1 MKTSLKQFCK
11 KISKNK
17 NRIIAFS
24 FFFLISFFL
33 FTHTL
38 VNAQP
43 VDSIIGEFLTEQSNY
58 ADLINLVI
66 VLTLLAFLPAI
77 ILTVTVFPRILIV
90 LSFTRNGIGTQQ
102 TPPNQVLIGIALIL
116 TFFIMSPVIDQ
127 IVEEAYNPL
136 MAGEI
141 ESEQAFDNAI
151 EPLRE
156 FMFSHARSEPD
167 SVNFFLQLSGVE
179 EYPETLEDMPTPV
192 LMMSFITSE
201 LKKAFTMGFII
212 FIPFIVVDM
221 IVASVLMSMGMMMIP
236 PTTISLPF
244 KILLFVLVDGWT
256 LVFRTLVSSVM

>member
-1 MKTSLKQFCK
+1 MKMFLKQFYLN
-11 KISKNK
+11 IQKNK
-17 NRIIAFS
+17 IKVLATSLVIVIC
-24 FFFLISFFL
+24 LIL
-33 FTHTL
+33 ITNTAL
-38 VNAQP
+38 AQP
-43 VDSIIGEFLTEQSNY
+43 VDSIVGDFLGEQDNY
-58 ADLINLVI
+58 ADIINLIV
-66 VLTLLAFLPAI
+66 VLTLLAFVPAI
-77 ILTVTVFPRILIV
+77 ILTITVFPRILIV

-116 TFFIMSPVIDQ
+116 TFLIMTPVIDQ
-127 IVEEAYNPL
+127 VIDTAYDPF

-141 ESEQAFDNAI
+141 EQDIAFDNALK
-151 EPLRE
+151 PMKE
-156 FMFSHARSEPD
+156 FMFSHARTEPD
-167 SVNFFLQLSGVE
+167 TINFFLRLSQIE
-179 EYPETLEDMPTPV
+179 EVPENVSDMPMPA

-256 LVFRTLVSSVM
+256 LIFETLVTSIA

>member
-1 MKTSLKQFCK
+1 MFLRKSLR
-11 KISKNK
+11 KILINK
-17 NRIIAFS
+17 GKIVVFTVL
-24 FFFLISFFL
+24 FLVSLFL
-33 FTHTL
+33 FTHAL

-43 VDSIIGEFLTEQSNY
+43 TDSIIGDFLADQNNY
-58 ADLINLVI
+58 ADLINLVV

-77 ILTVTVFPRILIV
+77 ILSVTVFPRILIV

-127 IVEEAYNPL
+127 VIEEAYNPL

-141 ESEQAFDNAI
+141 ESEIAFNNAI
-151 EPLRE
+151 EPMKE
-156 FMFSHARSEPD
+156 FMFNHARSEPD
-167 SVNFFLQLSGVE
+167 SINFFLQLSGAEDV
-179 EYPETLEDMPTPV
+179 PETLEEMPTAV

-256 LVFRTLVSSVM
+256 LVFRTLVSSVI

>member
-1 MKTSLKQFCK
+1 MFLKQFYLN
-11 KISKNK
+11 IQKNK
-17 NRIIAFS
+17 IKVLATSLVIVIC
-24 FFFLISFFL
+24 LIL
-33 FTHTL
+33 ITNTAL
-38 VNAQP
+38 AQP
-43 VDSIIGEFLTEQSNY
+43 VDSIVGDFLGEQDNY
-58 ADLINLVI
+58 ADIINLIV
-66 VLTLLAFLPAI
+66 VLTLLAFVPAI
-77 ILTVTVFPRILIV
+77 ILTITVFPRILIV

-116 TFFIMSPVIDQ
+116 TFLIMTPVIDQ
-127 IVEEAYNPL
+127 VIDTAYDPF

-141 ESEQAFDNAI
+141 EQDIAFDNALK
-151 EPLRE
+151 PMKE
-156 FMFSHARSEPD
+156 FMFSHARTEPD
-167 SVNFFLQLSGVE
+167 TINFFLRLSQIE
-179 EYPETLEDMPTPV
+179 EVPENVSDMPMPA

-256 LVFRTLVSSVM
+256 LIFETLVTSIA

>member
-1 MKTSLKQFCK
+1 M
-11 KISKNK
+11 
-17 NRIIAFS
+17 AF
-24 FFFLISFFL
+24 
-33 FTHTL
+33 
-38 VNAQP
+38 AQP
-43 VDSIIGEFLTEQSNY
+43 GDSIIGDFLSEENNY
-58 ADLINLVI
+58 ADILNLIV
-66 VLTLLAFLPAI
+66 VLTLLAFVPAI
-77 ILTVTVFPRILIV
+77 ILTATVFPRILIV

-116 TFFIMSPVIDQ
+116 TLLIMTPVINQ
-127 IVEEAYNPL
+127 VVETAYDPF

-141 ESEQAFDNAI
+141 EQDVAFENALA
-151 EPLRE
+151 PMKE
-156 FMFSHARSEPD
+156 FMFNHARTEPD
-167 SVNFFLQLSGVE
+167 TINFFLQLSEVE
-179 EYPETLEDMPTPV
+179 TVPESVDDMPTPA

-256 LVFRTLVSSVM
+256 LIFETLVSTIG

>member
-1 MKTSLKQFCK
+1 MKMFLKQFYLN
-11 KISKNK
+11 IQKNK
-17 NRIIAFS
+17 IKVLATSLVIVIC
-24 FFFLISFFL
+24 LIL
-33 FTHTL
+33 ITNTAL
-38 VNAQP
+38 AQP
-43 VDSIIGEFLTEQSNY
+43 VDSIVGDFLGEQDNY
-58 ADLINLVI
+58 ADIINLIV
-66 VLTLLAFLPAI
+66 VLTLLAFVPAI
-77 ILTVTVFPRILIV
+77 ILTITVFPRILIV

-116 TFFIMSPVIDQ
+116 TFLIMTPVIDQ
-127 IVEEAYNPL
+127 VIDTAYDPF

-141 ESEQAFDNAI
+141 EQDIAFDNALK
-151 EPLRE
+151 PMKE
-156 FMFSHARSEPD
+156 FMFSHARTEPD
-167 SVNFFLQLSGVE
+167 TINFFLRLSQIE
-179 EYPETLEDMPTPV
+179 EVPGNVNDMPMPA

-256 LVFRTLVSSVM
+256 LIFETLVTSIA